1 MGLTIHYK
9 FAFNNGKQELEQ
21 ILKEL
26 KQEFIH
32 LPVRQVYDI
41 VNVTKCQQESG
52 YGQYEGDRFYQNEL
66 GFTLQHSFEPL
77 SRKSAKLDNIIEN
90 VGGTINLHK
99 LTHDEYRVYKT
110 LDYEIECAD
119 KNLQSKILSSGN
131 GYILPVDVGEGC
143 EWFDIQIGRIGN
155 SKEWRGYGFTKTQYA
170 EDFVHCHLVVIKMLD
185 LCKEAG
191 ILKSVSDEGNYWNTR
206 DLKVLA
212 DEINNYTLLIK
223 SFFGALKEVAE
234 EAYRVKSKIEKC
246 ENYMVVDDKPGPNN
260 PDQQH

>member
-9 FAFNNGKQELEQ
+9 FAYDKGKQELEQ
-21 ILKEL
+21 KLKEL

-41 VNVTKCQQESG
+41 VNVTKCRQEFG

-66 GFTLQHSFEPL
+66 GFTLQHSFSPL
-77 SRKSAKLDNIIEN
+77 PRKRAKLYKIIEDI
-90 VGGTINLHK
+90 GGTVNLHK
-99 LTHDEYRVYKT
+99 LTRDEYRDYKT
-110 LDYEIECAD
+110 LDREIKQAD

-131 GYILPVDVGEGC
+131 GFILPVDVGEGC
-143 EWFDIQIGRIGN
+143 DWFDIQIGRIGN
-155 SKEWRGYGFTKTQYA
+155 SKKWRGGSFTKTQYA
-170 EDFVHCHLVVIKMLD
+170 EDFVHSHLAVIKMLD

-191 ILKSVSDEGNYWNTR
+191 ILKSVSDEGNYWKTR

-223 SFFGALKEVAE
+223 SVFGALTEAVE
-234 EAYRVKSKIEKC
+234 EPYSVESKIEKC
-246 ENYMVVDDKPGPNN
+246 ENYMVVDDKSEPGN
-260 PDQQH
+260 PD